1 MQKMGWFGVVRGHS
15 RSMAMLPF
23 VRAHTTSYST
33 LIETMCLSFT
43 VFEMYIVCGWSV
55 VKALRHFAGHAITCW
70 LYWVKVMRRG
80 TFGGH
85 TGGRS
90 HSCYVEL
97 MGRGTF
103 GGHTGAEASYV
114 MWSSWEG
121 ALFRVI
127 VGAEVM

>member
-1 MQKMGWFGVVRGHS
+1 MAVRNVENGVVRGHS

-23 VRAHTTSYST
+23 VRVHTTSYST

-70 LYWVKVMRRG
+70 LYWVKVMGRG
-80 TFGGH
+80 TFGAH

-103 GGHTGAEASYV
+103 GVTLGQKLAMLCGARGKGHFSGS
-114 MWSSWEG
+114 
-121 ALFRVI
+121 
-127 VGAEVM
+127 